1 MKNSRNI
8 DTLLRSMDAT
18 RQGAVPN
25 QGRSQ
30 NDLEQILRSRPSSAD
45 GGIGPVED
53 KTSTPRPSRRRRR
66 TFALGAAA
74 FAATVGFLVVPALSG
89 GDPAFATWTAAPG
102 ALIGAERDSA
112 VSDCLRSSKGTGDG
126 MFAGDVDAAEV
137 AIAERR
143 GAWTT
148 VVLSGAGGFEATCTT
163 DSTAPW
169 FKKGSFGSVGKP
181 GDGQPLSS
189 REVRATQLGT
199 GVIADNPLSMA
210 SGQVGADVAA
220 IAYTAAAGERITATV
235 SKGQFAFWFPG
246 TELTN
251 SSDQPVAIEVTYT
264 DNTTEIRYLSL

>member
-8 DTLLRSMDAT
+8 DTLLRSMDAAG
-18 RQGAVPN
+18 QSGAPN
-25 QGRSQ
+25 PGRSQ
-30 NDLEQILRSRPSSAD
+30 SDLEQILRSRPTSAD
-45 GGIGPVED
+45 RGAGPVED
-53 KTSTPRPSRRRRR
+53 KKSTTYPSGRRRR
-66 TFALGAAA
+66 TFALGAVA

-112 VSDCLRSSKGTGDG
+112 VSDCIRSTKGVGDG
-126 MFAGDVDAAEV
+126 MFTNDLEAAEV
-137 AIAERR
+137 AIAEKR

-148 VVLSGAGGFEATCTT
+148 VVLAASGGFEATCTT
-163 DSTAPW
+163 DTTAPW
-169 FKKGSFGSVGKP
+169 FKKGSIGSVGKP

-199 GVIADNPLSMA
+199 GVIANNPLSMA
-210 SGQVGADVAA
+210 SGKVGADVAA

-251 SSDQPVAIEVTYT
+251 SSDQPVPVEVTYT